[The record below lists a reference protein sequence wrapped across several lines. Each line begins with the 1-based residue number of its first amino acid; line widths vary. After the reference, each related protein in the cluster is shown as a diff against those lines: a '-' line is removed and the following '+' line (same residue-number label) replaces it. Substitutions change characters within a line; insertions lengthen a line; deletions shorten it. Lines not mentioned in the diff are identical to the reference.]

1 MPVVRD
7 LFVTVTVTVL
17 YVYMFYMYRC
27 QRVARP
33 TVGRPAAR
41 GPALPSEFLCLLL
54 LALPELLES
63 RFALTGFKHAGRTIE
78 GQVARSAL

>member
-1 MPVVRD
+1 MIIFDRYETRGTY
-7 LFVTVTVTVL
+7 F
-17 YVYMFYMYRC
+17 MSIA
-27 QRVARP
+27 VARREAP
-33 TVGRPAAR
+33 SVGRPAAR
-41 GPALPSEFLCLLL
+41 GPAFRPLLCLLL

>member
-1 MPVVRD
+1 MSIG
-7 LFVTVTVTVL
+7 
-17 YVYMFYMYRC
+17 C
-27 QRVARP
+27 QRVASPLGRSAGGTRTSLRP
-33 TVGRPAAR
+33 G
-41 GPALPSEFLCLLL
+41 FLCLLL